1 MLIRKFAVASAI
13 AIGLLLLA
21 NVAVAVAP
29 SIREA
34 IKDLPVADQI
44 TFIANRVER
53 NEKDQKCQKA
63 ERLYE
68 VPDNWGN
75 CSATLPEQ
83 IECVNRFILISEKG
97 VGGYPTI
104 PNPAMNNGQRLNF
117 LMERLAEYNLAKS
130 ECEAD

>member
-75 CSATLPEQ
+75 CSANLPEQ
-83 IECVNRFILISEKG
+83 IDCVNR
-97 VGGYPTI
+97 
-104 PNPAMNNGQRLNF
+104 
-117 LMERLAEYNLAKS
+117 
-130 ECEAD
+130 